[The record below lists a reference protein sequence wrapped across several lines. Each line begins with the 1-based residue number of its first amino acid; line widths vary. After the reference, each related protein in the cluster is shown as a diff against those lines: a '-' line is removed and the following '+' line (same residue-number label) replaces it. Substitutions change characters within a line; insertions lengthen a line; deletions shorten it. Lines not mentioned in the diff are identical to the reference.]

1 MPALAEQLGHWP
13 AHHHARRPRE
23 QRGVVNL
30 LSRERTITRLA
41 SPPSATE
48 YLGQQNSPELSV
60 MRVDIAAGS
69 NNASSNRRWAGERS
83 SSFGAELSGAV
94 IRLCTSVARRAA
106 LLG

>member
-1 MPALAEQLGHWP
+1 
-13 AHHHARRPRE
+13 
-23 QRGVVNL
+23 
-30 LSRERTITRLA
+30 
-41 SPPSATE
+41 
-48 YLGQQNSPELSV
+48 

-106 LLG
+106 SFGIGHHQLALVRSQPTFQAIANTRSALDHN